1 MKKFLFIISL
11 VCMCLVF
18 QVNSYAVTVYIG
30 DADGFGF
37 TNLENYQAPNDYQ
50 DNEVPTVD
58 LNGNGI
64 LDMGDVLPDL
74 NNNGMVGYK
83 GGDNFDNRSDEE
95 KNDDYFAKWTDIS
108 LSKSFIDNIPGLADD
123 VYFEFYFTIDPND
136 PYYGK
141 DHYISFLYGDYDV
154 GTVMEAVVE
163 GKTIS
168 LMGARS
174 VGLNGWIGAASAI
187 VSWQDMLD
195 GIVTIDIIAPGK
207 NDEGEPYIAFDY
219 AVLDA
224 NPVTGNPTP
233 EPATMLLLSSGL
245 IGLAGISRKK
255 FRKA

>member
-1 MKKFLFIISL
+1 MKNFVLAVSL
-11 VCMCLVF
+11 ACMCLVF
-18 QVNSYAVTVYIG
+18 PVNSYAVTVYIG

-50 DNEVPTVD
+50 DNEVATVD

-74 NNNGMVGYK
+74 NDNGMVGYK
-83 GGDNFDNRSDEE
+83 GNDNFDNRSYEE
-95 KNDDYFAKWTDIS
+95 KNDLFAMWTDIS
-108 LSKSFIDNIPGLADD
+108 LSSSFTDNIPGLADD
-123 VYFEFYFTIDPND
+123 ASFKFYFTIDPND

-141 DHYISFLYGDYDV
+141 NHYISFVYGDYDV
-154 GTVMEAVVE
+154 GPVMEAVVE
-163 GKTIS
+163 GETVS

-174 VGLNGWIGAASAI
+174 VGLNGWIGAASAV

-195 GIVTIDIIAPGK
+195 GEVTIDIIAPGK
-207 NDEGEPYIAFDY
+207 NGEGEPYTAFDY
-219 AVLDA
+219 AVLDTK
-224 NPVTGNPTP
+224 PVTNPTP